1 MLRTKE
7 IQDQISREEEAR
19 KVEDLRRNKE
29 LIQRQITEGA
39 KLKDEAYQQ
48 YTKEKDQVDNVIQKM
63 IDEDREMARI
73 TSLKMEQAQADM
85 ILSINEKR
93 ALQRRQQEMETYE
106 NEMVRR
112 YAQQQQERL
121 NQIQAA
127 KNAAEE
133 ARDQIFKRL
142 EGEENQRRMEKE
154 F

>member
-1 MLRTKE
+1 
-7 IQDQISREEEAR
+7 
-19 KVEDLRRNKE
+19 
-29 LIQRQITEGA
+29 
-39 KLKDEAYQQ
+39 
-48 YTKEKDQVDNVIQKM
+48 M

-133 ARDQIFKRL
+133 ARD
-142 EGEENQRRMEKE
+142 
-154 F
+154 